1 MKTILE
7 LSKELGNLIN
17 TTFPL
22 IKLDTRPEFTDDGYV
37 EEIHKKEEQIVSA
50 SPFLAC
56 KTCHTKAF
64 ASMEEKRIHAQS
76 EWHIENVKRREKL
89 KQPLSKEEHEYEYK
103 CTSDSENED
112 TDEQIM
118 HIGSPWCVLTIQF
131 SNESKCD
138 SFKIY
143 REVLMNRDRFEQL
156 SSRVYEGNDI
166 AMNIVNLIHSYW
178 CIILCRSGAMAAAIF
193 DPVTCKMICHKVLKR
208 YTSRRK
214 QGGSQMIRDKSGIVA
229 RSAGSQLRREN
240 EKIWIQDIKELF
252 KTWSNTLKGCH
263 LVFIS
268 TSYYLRSLFY
278 ETIFSYKENDRMR
291 SIPFT
296 TFEPT
301 MIEIQRCFDEI
312 IRLDPIN

>member
-7 LSKELGNLIN
+7 LSKELDNLIN
-17 TTFPL
+17 ISFPL
-22 IKLDTRPEFTDDGYV
+22 VKLDTRPEFSSNGYV
-37 EEIHKKEEQIVSA
+37 EKAHIEEEQIVSV

-56 KTCHTKAF
+56 KTCHTEAF
-64 ASMEEKRIHAQS
+64 ASMEEKRIHSQS
-76 EWHIENVKRREKL
+76 EWHIENIKRREKL
-89 KQPLSKEEHEYEYK
+89 KQPLSKEQHELE

-112 TDEQIM
+112 KDEQIM
-118 HIGSPWCVLTIQF
+118 HIGSPWCVLTIQL
-131 SNESKCD
+131 SNESHND

-143 REVLMNRDRFEQL
+143 REVLMSRNRFEQL

-166 AMNIVNLIHSYW
+166 AMDIIKLIHGYW

-214 QGGSQMIRDKSGIVA
+214 QGGSQIIRDKSGIVT

-240 EKIWIQDIKELF
+240 EKTWIQDIRELF
-252 KTWSNTLKGCH
+252 KTWNNTLKECH

-278 ETIFSYKENDRMR
+278 ETIFSYKENDKMR

-296 TFEPT
+296 TFEPSLV
-301 MIEIQRCFDEI
+301 EIQRCFNEI
-312 IRLDPIN
+312 IRLDSIS